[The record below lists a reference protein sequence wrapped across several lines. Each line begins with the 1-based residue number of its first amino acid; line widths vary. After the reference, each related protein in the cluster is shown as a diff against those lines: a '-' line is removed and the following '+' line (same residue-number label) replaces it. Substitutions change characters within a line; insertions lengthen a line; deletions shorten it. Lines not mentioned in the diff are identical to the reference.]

1 MLNDLRLALRTLA
14 KSPGFVA
21 TAVLVLALGIGGVT
35 AVFSTLYAV
44 MIRPLPYSR
53 PDRLVLGRCTVGGN
67 LNPWVSGPDY
77 ADFRDK
83 SRSFTALEAYLP
95 FEIDLTVTGGGRP
108 ERARATVATVGLLP
122 ALGVSMALGRG
133 FTEEEGL
140 DSGPPVAIVSH
151 AYWQRRLGG
160 ERDSV
165 GSTLT
170 IDGKPTEIVGVLP
183 AGFHFAQDTDVWVP
197 ATRPQGLG
205 PRRYLNWL
213 LVGRLRDGVSLAQAQ
228 GDVDVIA
235 AQLEQAYPDT
245 DTGRGLRL
253 TPLQGAL
260 AEAHSTDLDRLGG
273 GAAAILLI
281 AWANV
286 AALLLARGTRRRS
299 ELAVRAQVG
308 ASRWRLMRLFLAEA
322 LILSSAGGAL
332 GTLLA
337 IWAQKGLLVLL
348 PIEPLLAPQARL
360 SVPVLLIVLAA
371 SLSTAI
377 GCGLLPAWRTRYGS
391 LAEDLRA
398 GGRGASR
405 HSVRLRSGLVV
416 GQVAASFVLL
426 VVAGLL
432 IRSFTSIHRKDPG
445 FDPRNLLTAE
455 VPLPPSAYPEAKRVA
470 FFTSLVEQV
479 RALPG
484 VVSAGAI
491 SQLPLR
497 NPWNDV
503 SIDSADSRSTD
514 PKNGSNGYRRVV
526 LPGYFRAMGIP
537 LLAGRDV
544 QPTDTVESR
553 RVVVL
558 SERLA
563 KRLFPGRNALGR
575 EVIIDRQRDAAWQV
589 VGIVGD
595 VVQSDLREDETE
607 RGSFYGPYAQQSQTT
622 MRLAVRT
629 RGNPQ
634 AVVGSLRSLVMGLD
648 RDVPLAGPRTMKA
661 VMANTTLSEE
671 AQTACLSIAALLALL
686 LAAVGIYGLLAYV
699 VAQRQRDIGV
709 RMALGATQGGVA
721 WPVVREA
728 AVLALIGLAVGAMG
742 AVVAIRLIRAGLYGV
757 GPGDPIAMSGAAL
770 ALVTMT
776 ALAAWVPAHRA
787 ARVDPIEALRCE

>member
-1 MLNDLRLALRTLA
+1 MLDDLRLALRTLA
-14 KSPGFVA
+14 KGSGFAA

-44 MIRPLPYSR
+44 MARPLPYSR
-53 PDRLVLGRCTVGGN
+53 PDRLVMGRCTVSGN
-67 LNPWVSGPDY
+67 INPWVAGPDY
-77 ADFRDK
+77 ADFRDRN
-83 SRSFTALEAYLP
+83 RSFKALEAYLP
-95 FEIDLTVTGGGRP
+95 FEIEVTVTGDGQP
-108 ERARATVATVGLLP
+108 ERVRATVATVGLLP
-122 ALGVSMALGRG
+122 ALGVSMSLGRS
-133 FTEEEGL
+133 FTKEEGL
-140 DSGPPVAIVSH
+140 DGGPPVAIVSH

-160 ERDSV
+160 ERDQI
-165 GSTLT
+165 GSALT
-170 IDGKPTEIVGVLP
+170 IDGAPTEIVGVLP
-183 AGFHFAQDTDVWVP
+183 AGFHFARDTDVWVP
-197 ATRPQGLG
+197 VRPGQLG

-213 LVGRLRDGVSLAQAQ
+213 LVGRLRDDVSLAQAQ
-228 GDVDVIA
+228 SDIDLIA
-235 AQLEQAYPDT
+235 AQLAQAYPDT
-245 DTGRGLRL
+245 NAKRGLLL

-260 AEAHSTDLDRLGG
+260 AESHAVDLKRLAA
-273 GAAAILLI
+273 GALAILLI

-286 AALLLARGTRRRS
+286 AALLLARGVRRRS

-308 ASRWRLMRLFLAEA
+308 APRWRIIRLFLAEA
-322 LILSSAGGAL
+322 LVLSFGAGVL
-332 GTLLA
+332 GTILA
-337 IWAQKGLLVLL
+337 IWAQKGLLLLL
-348 PIEPLLAPQARL
+348 PIEPLLAPQVRL
-360 SVPVLLIVLAA
+360 SVPVLLFVLAT
-371 SLSTAI
+371 SGLTAV
-377 GCGLLPAWRTRYGS
+377 GCGLLPAWRAPQTI
-391 LAEDLRA
+391 LAQDLRS

-405 HSVRLRSGLVV
+405 HGVRLRSGLVT
-416 GQVAASFVLL
+416 GQVAAAFVLL

-432 IRSFTSIHRKDPG
+432 IRSFTSIHGKDPG
-445 FDPRNLLTAE
+445 FDPRNLMTAE
-455 VPLPPSAYPEAKRVA
+455 VSLPDSTYTEQQRVA
-470 FFTSLVEQV
+470 FFGSLLDEV
-479 RALPG
+479 RSLPG

-497 NPWNDV
+497 DPYNNI
-503 SIDSADSRSTD
+503 SIDPADAPPAD
-514 PKNGSNGYRRVV
+514 PQDSGDGYQRVV
-526 LPGYFRAMGIP
+526 LPGYFKAMGIP
-537 LLAGRDV
+537 LLAGRDI
-544 QPTDTVESR
+544 QTTDTSASR

-558 SERLA
+558 SHRLA
-563 KRLFPGRNALGR
+563 KHLFPDRDPLGH
-575 EVIIDRQRDAAWQV
+575 EVIIDRQNDQTWQV

-595 VVQSDLREDETE
+595 VVQSDLREDETD
-607 RGSFYGPYAQQSQTT
+607 RGSFYRPHTQQTWAT

-629 RGNPQ
+629 RGNPE
-634 AVVGSLRSLVMGLD
+634 AIVTSLRSLVMGLD

-671 AQTACLSIAALLALL
+671 AQTACLSIAALLALV

-770 ALVTMT
+770 ALLTMT